1 MLTQYPWLHQY
12 LKDRFSHVITAPI
25 KGGASGAGL
34 YRFNREDHEDK
45 ILKIVKIECKLDSQ
59 QIEVDL
65 YAWLENKLAV
75 PEVEHFDT
83 ISSPDGQLFEVIVMT
98 ELQGKNLKAWP
109 EKASHLEIAKVYGKA
124 LKALHSLPFEDCPVR
139 VNLDDRLRDAAWRLE
154 NGHVDEEDF
163 EGQFSG
169 VPAKVLL
176 EELVATKPAKLDL
189 VCAHGDYCL
198 DNLMAKAYVA
208 DDFAKKS
215 AETNPSPLAFSGFL
229 DMGRGGVQDRYQDI
243 ALAVRSIRKR
253 LGPEFVEPFV
263 EAYELVTELEADKVH
278 YYILLDEFF

>member
-1 MLTQYPWLHQY
+1 MMTQNPWIQQY
-12 LKDRFSHVITAPI
+12 LKDRFSHVVTAPI

-34 YRFNREDHEDK
+34 YRFSREDHDDK
-45 ILKIVKIECKLDSQ
+45 ILKIVKIESELDSQ

-65 YAWLENKLAV
+65 YAWLENKLVV
-75 PEVEHFDT
+75 PEVEHFDAVN
-83 ISSPDGQLFEVIVMT
+83 SPDGQLYEVLVMT
-98 ELQGKNLKAWP
+98 ELQGENLKVWP
-109 EKASHLEIAKVYGKA
+109 EKASNLEIVKVYGEA

-154 NGHVDEEDF
+154 NGDVDEENF

-169 VPAKVLL
+169 VPANVLL
-176 EELVATKPAKLDL
+176 EELAATKPQELDL

-198 DNLMAKAYVA
+198 DNLMAMTSKDVGLPIEPI
-208 DDFAKKS
+208 DRKNMTL
-215 AETNPSPLAFSGFL
+215 EFSGFL

-243 ALAVRSIRKR
+243 ALAVRSIKKR
-253 LGPEFVEPFV
+253 LGPEFVVPFI
-263 EAYELVTELEADKVH
+263 EAYELVKELDADKVH